1 MREYA
6 FVTGVDSDS
15 LPTPATPTVS
25 ADVVTKGYVD
35 TYFATVGVQEQ
46 NGTRA
51 APTAVAAGTTLPL
64 STPKKEN
71 VAWVKGT
78 GAGTTTSSANPQ
90 ITTTG
95 ATVGMKYKV
104 VQRSATDFLKL
115 VNGNGLVLLDGGSWV
130 GDAIDRELNLWFDGT
145 NWKEESRL

>member
-6 FVTGVDSDS
+6 FVTGVESDD
-15 LPTPATPTVS
+15 LPTPATPS
-25 ADVVTKGYVD
+25 ASEDVVTVGYLS
-35 TYFATVGVQEQ
+35 TYYATIGVQQQ

-51 APTAVAAGTTLPL
+51 APTAVAAGDTLPL
-64 STPKKEN
+64 ATPKKEN
-71 VAWVKGT
+71 VCWVKGT

-90 ITTTG
+90 ISTTG

-115 VNGNGLVLLDGGSWV
+115 VDGNGLVLNGPWV
-130 GDAIDRELNLWFDGT
+130 GDTIDRELNLWFDGT